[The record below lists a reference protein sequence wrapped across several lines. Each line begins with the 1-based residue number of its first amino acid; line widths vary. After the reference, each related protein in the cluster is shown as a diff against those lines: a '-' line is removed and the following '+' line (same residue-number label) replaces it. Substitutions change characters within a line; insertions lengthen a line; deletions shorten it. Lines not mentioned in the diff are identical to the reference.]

1 MSSGVHDLAGLSDAA
16 LDDLLA
22 ACSDERRRRRILR
35 DAPAEAAVLAQDF
48 ELAAAVGV
56 PTPWAELL
64 AVSDRIGPGQ
74 RVVWLDGEVWRN
86 ISGAW
91 LPVSATPEAYP
102 LGWSLEVLPPVTRMW
117 AAGGTYSVGELV
129 EFRGEVWRCL
139 IGHTNADP
147 GHTPDLTPA
156 LWVRQGV

>member
-1 MSSGVHDLAGLSDAA
+1 MSSGVHDLTGMSYAA

-35 DAPAEAAVLAQDF
+35 DAPGEAAVLAQDF

-102 LGWSLEVLPPVTRMW
+102 LGWSLGFCRL
-117 AAGGTYSVGELV
+117 
-129 EFRGEVWRCL
+129 
-139 IGHTNADP
+139 
-147 GHTPDLTPA
+147 
-156 LWVRQGV
+156 